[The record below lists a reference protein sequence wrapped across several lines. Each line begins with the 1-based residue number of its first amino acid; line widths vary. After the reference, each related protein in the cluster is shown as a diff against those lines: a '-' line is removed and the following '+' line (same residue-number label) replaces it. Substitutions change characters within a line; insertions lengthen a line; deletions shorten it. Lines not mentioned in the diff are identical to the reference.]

1 MVRKII
7 ILSFL
12 LMLCTPA
19 IDAGRRQVH
28 IMMETSMG
36 TVEFKLYN
44 ETPRH
49 KKNFIKLVNEH
60 FFDGTL
66 FHRVIDQFVV
76 QGGDP
81 TSRTARPGEE
91 LGEADA
97 GYTIPAEFRLDK
109 GIYHRRGTL
118 NAAREGDDVNP
129 KQESSGS
136 QFCFIWGQD
145 LDDEKLDRIQERLDR
160 QTNGKVKLTPQMR
173 QVYKTCG
180 GSPHLDG
187 QYTVFGEVVKGMDVI
202 DKIQKVPTDSMDR
215 PIEDVRIIRAWVK

>member
-1 MVRKII
+1 MKRIT
-7 ILSFL
+7 L
-12 LMLCTPA
+12 LLAVMLCFTCQMEA
-19 IDAGRRQVH
+19 KRKQVH

-44 ETPRH
+44 ETPKH
-49 KKNFIKLVNEH
+49 KKNFIKLVNDH
-60 FFDGTL
+60 FFDGIL

-81 TSRTARPGEE
+81 TSKIAKPGEP

-145 LDDEKLDRIQERLDR
+145 LDDEKLDKVQERLDR
-160 QTNGKVKLTPQMR
+160 QTGGKVKLTPEMR
-173 QVYKTCG
+173 ETYKKCG

-187 QYTVFGEVVKGMDVI
+187 QYTVFGEVVEGMDVI
-202 DKIQKVPTDSMDR
+202 DRIQKVPTDQMDR
-215 PIEDVRIIRAWVK
+215 PLTDVRIIRAWVKK